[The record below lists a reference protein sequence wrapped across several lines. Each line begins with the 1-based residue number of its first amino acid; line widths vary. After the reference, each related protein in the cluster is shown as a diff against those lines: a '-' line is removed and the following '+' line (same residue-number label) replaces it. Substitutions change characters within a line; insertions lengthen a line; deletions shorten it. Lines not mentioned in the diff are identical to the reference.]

1 MKTQEAIG
9 NPRSNTSQISSGVYV
24 YISVGQNY
32 SHTLTHPLFSPV
44 LKEKDTFESR
54 ETLKEAPI
62 CPERETAEKGSGCE
76 RKGAKEGGRASPAL
90 TRPLGETLSPP
101 DLHRGLPEAAAP
113 TGGRDSS

>member
-1 MKTQEAIG
+1 M
-9 NPRSNTSQISSGVYV
+9 
-24 YISVGQNY
+24 GQND

-62 CPERETAEKGSGCE
+62 CPEGEREEKGSRCE
-76 RKGAKEGGRASPAL
+76 RKGVKGGGRASPAL
-90 TRPLGETLSPP
+90 TRPLWETLSPS
-101 DLHRGLPEAAAP
+101 DLHRGSPEAAAP